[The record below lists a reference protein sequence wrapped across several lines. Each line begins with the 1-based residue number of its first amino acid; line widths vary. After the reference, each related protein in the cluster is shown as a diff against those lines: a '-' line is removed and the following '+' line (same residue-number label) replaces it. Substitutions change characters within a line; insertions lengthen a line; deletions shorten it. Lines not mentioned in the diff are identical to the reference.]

1 MASKRSIKPEAG
13 GLLDGTRMDEGMH
26 HADGPVQVALVTRAA
41 GTDLGALSRVP
52 LQQHPS
58 IEIDLPPLPR
68 SEVPADEA
76 AVAIDDVSVD
86 PGSLTAATSSFAIV
100 SGDTGDHR
108 AIPAGAPSRSVTG
121 PLPRATGSVPR
132 ATGSMAVPRHTGS
145 AYDALLGAPSRP
157 GALGGH
163 RPGATGEMPRL
174 SDFRSTTGEVP
185 RLDGRLD
192 GAGSATRRERRNG
205 TPTTP
210 GEPESAAM
218 LTPDR
223 LIENGGRVREKPTG
237 GWNRFVY
244 AATLHRLNLGDSP
257 AERLRKDEVARIT
270 KAFDGGTRF
279 VPVLTRKGGVGKT
292 TVTTLLGMTMATLRE
307 DRVIAIDANPDRGTL
322 SERVTKQTRA
332 TVRDVVTRANAING
346 FTDFSTL
353 VSRDETRLDILASD
367 TDPLLSEAF
376 DENDYNVVADLAARY
391 YSIALTDC
399 GTGIVHSVM
408 RATLQRADS
417 VVIVSGG
424 SVDEAR
430 LASETLTWLE
440 ANGYG
445 DLVRNAVVAI
455 NTATHGTSLVK
466 LDEIESHFA
475 SRVRD
480 IVRIPY
486 DPQLAAGSVVDY
498 KNLKQTTKDAARTL
512 AALVADG
519 LPSRRDG

>member
-1 MASKRSIKPEAG
+1 
-13 GLLDGTRMDEGMH
+13 
-26 HADGPVQVALVTRAA
+26 
-41 GTDLGALSRVP
+41 
-52 LQQHPS
+52 
-58 IEIDLPPLPR
+58 LPR
-68 SEVPADEA
+68 ST
-76 AVAIDDVSVD
+76 
-86 PGSLTAATSSFAIV
+86 GSLT
-100 SGDTGDHR
+100 R
-108 AIPAGAPSRSVTG
+108 P
-121 PLPRATGSVPR
+121 
-132 ATGSMAVPRHTGS
+132 TGSMAVPRHTGS
-145 AYDALLGAPSRP
+145 AYDALLGGPVRTP
-157 GALGGH
+157 GPLGGH

-174 SDFRSTTGEVP
+174 TGEMP
-185 RLDGRLD
+185 RLTGEMPRLD
-192 GAGSATRRERRNG
+192 GAGTATRRERRGG

-223 LIENGGRVREKPTG
+223 LIQNGGRVREKPTG
-237 GWNRFVY
+237 AWNRFVY
-244 AATLHRLNLGDSP
+244 AATLHRLNLGDS
-257 AERLRKDEVARIT
+257 AEVRVAKDEIARIT
-270 KAFDGGTRF
+270 KPFEGGTRF

-292 TVTTLLGMTMATLRE
+292 TVTTLLGMTMATLRD

-322 SERVTKQTRA
+322 SERVPKQTRA
-332 TVRDVVTRANAING
+332 TVRDVVTRANAIGG

-376 DENDYNVVADLAARY
+376 DENDYNVVADLAARF

-475 SRVRD
+475 SRVRE